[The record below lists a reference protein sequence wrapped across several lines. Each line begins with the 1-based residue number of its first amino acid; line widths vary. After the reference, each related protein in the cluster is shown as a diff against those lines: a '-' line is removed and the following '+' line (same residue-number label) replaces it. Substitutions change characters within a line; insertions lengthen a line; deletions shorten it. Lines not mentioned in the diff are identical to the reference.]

1 MSKDDIRL
9 REPTLEDGSR
19 LHAFVSELYPLAQNS
34 IYCNILQCT
43 HFAPT
48 CVLAERAGEIV
59 GFVTGY
65 LHPQKTNTYFL
76 WQIGVHERGRGRKLP
91 KRMIQTVLARAVCA
105 SVTALEA
112 TVSADNSASQ
122 AMFASLA
129 RAEGAE
135 CEIEHGYICA
145 RHFGSQNPHDEA
157 LFRIAPLSTPARVRN
172 GNSP

>member
-1 MSKDDIRL
+1 MSDDDICL
-9 REPTLEDGSR
+9 RQPTLEDGSR
-19 LHAFVSELYPLAQNS
+19 LHAFVRELYPLAQNS

-65 LHPQKTNTYFL
+65 LHPEKINTYFL
-76 WQIGVHERGRGRKLP
+76 WQIGVHERGRGRRLP
-91 KRMIQTVLARAVCA
+91 RRMIQTVLARDICA

-112 TVSADNSASQ
+112 TVSADNAASQ

-135 CEIEHGYICA
+135 CEIEHDYIA
-145 RHFGSQNPHDEA
+145 AHHFGQENAHAEA
-157 LFRIAPLSTPARVRN
+157 LFRIAPLSTPKHAR
-172 GNSP
+172 